1 MVYIVFFFFFKQKT
15 AYEMRI
21 SYWSS
26 DVCSSDLRAR
36 VKALSKDV
44 GRLRGQGD
52 AAGAEDLMA
61 QSRALGDQEKALDV
75 EVSALTDEVR
85 DLLLRTPNVPADDC
99 PDGAGEAD
107 HVVLR
112 TEGYDAAAYDAHS
125 RVTTR
130 DRSAARGGGKE

>member
-26 DVCSSDLRAR
+26 DVCSSELRAR

-85 DLLLRTPNVPADDC
+85 DLLLRTPNVPADDG

-107 HVVLR
+107 NVVLR
-112 TEGYDAAAYDAHS
+112 TEGYDAGSEEHTS
-125 RVTTR
+125 EIQ
-130 DRSAARGGGKE
+130 SLM